1 MLPHLASCAS
11 NGHETSEVIERI
23 IDRPVIVDTACK
35 WVKPIYV
42 SRQDEFSDETA
53 RAILAH
59 NKSVVANCGM
69 PKK

>member
-1 MLPHLASCAS
+1 MLPLLTNCAA
-11 NGHETSEVIERI
+11 NGPATSEVTERI

-42 SRQDEFSDETA
+42 SRQDEFTDATA

-59 NKSVVANCGM
+59 NKSVVANCGE